1 VEKGREAGR
10 VRTLADGGR
19 QAAAADAT
27 PTRMPDV
34 RACNAGAESVA
45 AVVATCGHSKCNSKC
60 NAFGPSAP
68 SAPTSLSPKIS
79 NLCQTADDAYNAGA
93 L

>member
-10 VRTLADGGR
+10 AHARADGGR
-19 QAAAADAT
+19 QAAPADAT
-27 PTRMPDV
+27 PRGMPDV

-45 AVVATCGHSKCNSKC
+45 AAVHALATCGPSKC

-68 SAPTSLSPKIS
+68 TAPISPSPKIS
-79 NLCQTADDAYNAGA
+79 NLCQTADDAYHAGA